1 MGSAVP
7 ERLVHEAT
15 EVLREAIVSGQL
27 PPGGRLIQERLAQ
40 ELGISRTPLREALLR
55 LEQQGLVASAGRR
68 GLAVASLSPEIILDT
83 MDVRGNLD
91 TLAAQWA
98 VDRMTNRELA
108 QLRAAHER
116 ARRCIVEWQPEAWLA
131 ANIEFHL
138 HVVRGAHSPP
148 LERAMPVGRMP
159 VRLLVSN
166 AYFEHGQAQI
176 DFAEHQQIMESLEAR
191 DVERVRAAAEHHAAQ
206 RRQAMVEQLNRLEGA
221 TVGLRRLRRR

>member
-176 DFAEHQQIMESLEAR
+176 DFAEHQQIMEALEAR